1 MQPIQIQLSKELIFF
16 FNFSLRFSSLHLI
29 FTIWKKKVETHSLC
43 IPEIRDGEKRAY
55 VIV

>member
-29 FTIWKKKVETHSLC
+29 FTIKKKKVETHSLC